1 MKMKHGEMVRLRAIE
16 EFKKNKSARLIAES
30 LGISNTT
37 VRLWIRNYRL
47 NNNLVPETE
56 RQQNLRQLLIQQN
69 RIIHEKTSDPNVNL
83 LGKPPVGRSA
93 LDQKQKERQNE
104 TRERHPYSIS
114 NYYRATRD

>member
-47 NNNLVPETE
+47 NNDMVPETE
-56 RQQNLRQLLIQQN
+56 RQQNLKQLLIQRN
-69 RIIHEKTSDPNVNL
+69 RIIQEKTTDPNVNL
-83 LGKPPVGRSA
+83 LGKPPIGRSA
-93 LDQKQKERQNE
+93 LDQKRNEKQNE
-104 TRERHPYSIS
+104 TRERYPFSIS